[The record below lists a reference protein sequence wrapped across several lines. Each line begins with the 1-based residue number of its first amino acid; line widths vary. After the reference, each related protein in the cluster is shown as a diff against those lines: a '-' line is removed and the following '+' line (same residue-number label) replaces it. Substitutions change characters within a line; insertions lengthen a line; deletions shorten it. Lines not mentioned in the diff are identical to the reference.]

1 VSVRNQSRP
10 FTLGGQRVWH
20 RSETFTG
27 QAIRLGEATHLHFKI
42 VVSVMVCGMLAVIF
56 AAQASAQN
64 FYGARDAQ
72 YVTSSKNSAVIQ
84 YIVCLEDAVGSMA
97 RNVSIP
103 DALAG
108 AEKSCQRWARRL
120 PNARGEPNAED
131 IRQSILEC
139 GFRPGDASPDAGC
152 GKVTNSGNKNATSIG
167 SAATP
172 AIRTANSDQVVLT
185 PTVIEIGEWAHGIA
199 FDGKWLWAAESGQRT
214 IAKIDLATG
223 KVAERIKVGRLP
235 TDIVSTGDGNVFALV
250 ATEKFIW
257 NQTGGTRRRTLTRF
271 TGCPEAMIDDGQD
284 LWALTLPDC
293 VSDKSRVIR
302 IDPHSGRQTKSSI
315 LGKNATALA
324 SQGTQIW
331 VAHGSEPAL
340 TLVDRTSLKAT
351 PINAGGASFWS
362 ITSNSRNVFA
372 GGRVDGT
379 ANDGLIVMFDPVTLT
394 RLHRASLPQRIAEII
409 SDEDHVVAVGDK
421 GGIWVFSARDL
432 TLQRT
437 ITLSTGGLEPRA
449 VMFNEDALLISSSR
463 YRGENGAVF
472 VIGNW
477 RPEVQQT
484 GAPDPVAP
492 DPGQRISPSFDCATA
507 NSAAERVICANN
519 QLASLDRALG
529 AEYKMAIRNITSPA
543 VGGGVSDVL
552 AFKKEQRAWLRD
564 RDECRGDEDCL
575 FSAYQTRL
583 RVIEKLNKAE

>member
-1 VSVRNQSRP
+1 M
-10 FTLGGQRVWH
+10 
-20 RSETFTG
+20 
-27 QAIRLGEATHLHFKI
+27 HFKI
-42 VVSVMVCGMLAVIF
+42 VVSVMVCGMLTV
-56 AAQASAQN
+56 AAQASAQR

-120 PNARGEPNAED
+120 PNTRGEPNAED

-152 GKVTNSGNKNATSIG
+152 GKVTHSGNNNATNIS
-167 SAATP
+167 SAARP
-172 AIRTANSDQVVLT
+172 GIRTAHSDQVVLT
-185 PTVIEIGEWAHGIA
+185 PTVIEVGEWAHGIA

-214 IAKIDLATG
+214 IVKIDLATG

-235 TDIVSTGDGNVFALV
+235 TDIVSTGDGNVFTMV
-250 ATEKFIW
+250 ATDKFIW
-257 NQTGGTRRRTLTRF
+257 SQTGGTRRRTLTRF

-284 LWALTLPDC
+284 LWALTLPEC
-293 VSDKSRVIR
+293 ASDKSRVIR

-315 LGKNATALA
+315 LGKNATALT

-372 GGRVDGT
+372 GGRVDGSSD
-379 ANDGLIVMFDPVTLT
+379 DGLIVMFDPVTLAG
-394 RLHRASLPQRIAEII
+394 LHRASLPQRIAEII

-437 ITLSTGGLEPRA
+437 ITLSTGRLEPRA

-477 RPEVQQT
+477 RPELQQT
-484 GAPDPVAP
+484 SAPDPVAP
-492 DPGQRISPSFDCATA
+492 DPGQRISPSFDCAAA

-529 AEYKMAIRNITSPA
+529 AEYEMAVRNITSPA
-543 VGGGVSDVL
+543 VGGSVADVL
-552 AFKKEQRAWLRD
+552 AFKKEQRTWLRD
-564 RDECRGDEDCL
+564 RDACRGDEDCL
-575 FSAYQTRL
+575 FAAYQSRL
-583 RVIEKLNKAE
+583 KVIEKLNKAE